1 MKSRVHPNYKTK
13 YRVRNWAFY
22 ERALIGRGNIT
33 IWLSR
38 AAIAAWK
45 PEGTRTRG
53 APPKYS
59 DLAIETALTL
69 RLLLH
74 LPLRQAEGFLTS
86 LFHLMGLDL
95 RSPDHT
101 TLSRRGQHLNRTL
114 RRVPRR
120 AALHLFIDSTGRS
133 MVGEGEWAAAK
144 HGRRGRRGWKKLH
157 LGVDQ
162 AGVIVAQALTDAA
175 GDDAST
181 GIDLIETIAS
191 SARTVTA
198 DAAYDTLAFYETAN
212 TRGTTVVVPP
222 AKTATLSRRNPRSS
236 ARDGTIRR
244 ISKIGGG
251 LIARQLVGDQAAR
264 EGALCFQELAEES
277 DRSSSIPSRL
287 HEDVDHIPIL
297 VNRPPQVLRPAL
309 HPHEQLI
316 EIPRISLA
324 PPPPPQPSRILQP
337 ERQAPLADR
346 LVRDVDAA
354 LGEEVLDV
362 PKTEAEPMVQPH
374 RVTDDFRRESVS
386 SVARHTATVPRRHSS

>member
-1 MKSRVHPNYKTK
+1 MKSRVHPKYKTK
-13 YRVRNWAFY
+13 YRVRNWASY

-45 PEGTRTRG
+45 PEGPRTRG

-69 RLLLH
+69 RLLFH

-101 TLSRRGQHLNRTL
+101 TLSRRGQHLNLTL

-120 AALHLFIDSTGRS
+120 VALHLFIDSTGRS

-157 LGVDQ
+157 LGVDH

-175 GDDAST
+175 VDDAST

-222 AKTATLSRRNPRSS
+222 AKTAKLAVPTQPAVERSRWDDQKDQQDWAPSMEEGGRLSSTGPRRERVLPVQVDSRRSTSKSGSRSASCRIGACVQRAQSNDRAWSTRVVRDRSVTNLRVGALGASFDLRNNASPTNRRVSGS
-236 ARDGTIRR
+236 ARCGGSRRPLSSNGSRRFTVSCR
-244 ISKIGGG
+244 IS
-251 LIARQLVGDQAAR
+251 
-264 EGALCFQELAEES
+264 S
-277 DRSSSIPSRL
+277 
-287 HEDVDHIPIL
+287 
-297 VNRPPQVLRPAL
+297 
-309 HPHEQLI
+309 
-316 EIPRISLA
+316 
-324 PPPPPQPSRILQP
+324 
-337 ERQAPLADR
+337 
-346 LVRDVDAA
+346 
-354 LGEEVLDV
+354 
-362 PKTEAEPMVQPH
+362 
-374 RVTDDFRRESVS
+374 ESVDTS
-386 SVARHTATVPRRHSS
+386 CGRLTTACSAPVRSLNGMR

>member
-1 MKSRVHPNYKTK
+1 MKSRVHPEYKTK
-13 YRVRNWAFY
+13 YRVQNWASY

-45 PEGTRTRG
+45 PEGPRTRG
-53 APPKYS
+53 SPPTYS

-69 RLLLH
+69 RLLFH

-101 TLSRRGQHLNRTL
+101 TLSRRGQHLNLTL

-120 AALHLFIDSTGRS
+120 AALHLFIDSTGLS

-157 LGVDQ
+157 LGVDH

-175 GDDAST
+175 VDDAST

-198 DAAYDTLAFYETAN
+198 
-212 TRGTTVVVPP
+212 G
-222 AKTATLSRRNPRSS
+222 
-236 ARDGTIRR
+236 
-244 ISKIGGG
+244 
-251 LIARQLVGDQAAR
+251 
-264 EGALCFQELAEES
+264 
-277 DRSSSIPSRL
+277 
-287 HEDVDHIPIL
+287 
-297 VNRPPQVLRPAL
+297 
-309 HPHEQLI
+309 
-316 EIPRISLA
+316 
-324 PPPPPQPSRILQP
+324 QP
-337 ERQAPLADR
+337 E
-346 LVRDVDAA
+346 
-354 LGEEVLDV
+354 
-362 PKTEAEPMVQPH
+362 
-374 RVTDDFRRESVS
+374 
-386 SVARHTATVPRRHSS
+386 

>member
-1 MKSRVHPNYKTK
+1 MKSRVHPKYKTK
-13 YRVRNWAFY
+13 YRVRNWASY

-45 PEGTRTRG
+45 PEGPRTRG

-69 RLLLH
+69 RLLFH

-101 TLSRRGQHLNRTL
+101 TLSRRGQHLNLTL

-120 AALHLFIDSTGRS
+120 AALHLFIDSTGLS

-175 GDDAST
+175 VDDAST
-181 GIDLIETIAS
+181 GIDLIEPIAS

-222 AKTATLSRRNPRSS
+222 AKTATLSQRNPRSS

-244 ISKIGGG
+244 ISKIG
-251 LIARQLVGDQAAR
+251 
-264 EGALCFQELAEES
+264 
-277 DRSSSIPSRL
+277 
-287 HEDVDHIPIL
+287 
-297 VNRPPQVLRPAL
+297 
-309 HPHEQLI
+309 
-316 EIPRISLA
+316 
-324 PPPPPQPSRILQP
+324 
-337 ERQAPLADR
+337 
-346 LVRDVDAA
+346 
-354 LGEEVLDV
+354 
-362 PKTEAEPMVQPH
+362 
-374 RVTDDFRRESVS
+374 RR
-386 SVARHTATVPRRHSS
+386 R

>member
-114 RRVPRR
+114 RRVPHAPPCTSSSTALAGRWSARVSGRR
-120 AALHLFIDSTGRS
+120 RNTDDAGGGGGRS
-133 MVGEGEWAAAK
+133 FIWE
-144 HGRRGRRGWKKLH
+144 
-157 LGVDQ
+157 
-162 AGVIVAQALTDAA
+162 
-175 GDDAST
+175 ST
-181 GIDLIETIAS
+181 
-191 SARTVTA
+191 
-198 DAAYDTLAFYETAN
+198 
-212 TRGTTVVVPP
+212 
-222 AKTATLSRRNPRSS
+222 K
-236 ARDGTIRR
+236 
-244 ISKIGGG
+244 
-251 LIARQLVGDQAAR
+251 R
-264 EGALCFQELAEES
+264 E
-277 DRSSSIPSRL
+277 
-287 HEDVDHIPIL
+287 
-297 VNRPPQVLRPAL
+297 
-309 HPHEQLI
+309 
-316 EIPRISLA
+316 
-324 PPPPPQPSRILQP
+324 
-337 ERQAPLADR
+337 
-346 LVRDVDAA
+346 
-354 LGEEVLDV
+354 
-362 PKTEAEPMVQPH
+362 
-374 RVTDDFRRESVS
+374 
-386 SVARHTATVPRRHSS
+386 

>member
-1 MKSRVHPNYKTK
+1 MKSRVHPKYKTK
-13 YRVRNWAFY
+13 YRVRNWASY

-38 AAIAAWK
+38 TALAAWN

-69 RLLLH
+69 RLLFH

-101 TLSRRGQHLNRTL
+101 TLFQRGQHLNLTL

-120 AALHLFIDSTGRS
+120 AALHLFIASTGLS
-133 MVGEGEWAAAK
+133 MVGEGEWAAAT

-162 AGVIVAQALTDAA
+162 AGVIVAQALTDSAV
-175 GDDAST
+175 DDAST
-181 GIDLIETIAS
+181 GLDLIETIAS

-222 AKTATLSRRNPRSS
+222 AKTAKLSRRNPRSS

-244 ISKIGGG
+244 ISKIG
-251 LIARQLVGDQAAR
+251 RRRWKKEVGY
-264 EGALCFQELAEES
+264 
-277 DRSSSIPSRL
+277 
-287 HEDVDHIPIL
+287 H
-297 VNRPPQVLRPAL
+297 
-309 HPHEQLI
+309 
-316 EIPRISLA
+316 
-324 PPPPPQPSRILQP
+324 
-337 ERQAPLADR
+337 RQARVENAFFRYKSILGDR
-346 LVRDVDAA
+346 LRSRTRAA
-354 LGEEVLDV
+354 QAV
-362 PKTEAEPMVQPH
+362 
-374 RVTDDFRRESVS
+374 ESVLACNVLNRMTELGRPES
-386 SVARHTATVPRRHSS
+386 CAIDR

>member
-1 MKSRVHPNYKTK
+1 MTGALTSGLMSPEIRKVVDPWPRFVALLERYPIKCEVERDPDETGGMKSRVHPTYKTK
-13 YRVRNWAFY
+13 YRVRNWASY

-69 RLLLH
+69 RLLFH

-101 TLSRRGQHLNRTL
+101 TLSRRGQHLNLTL

-120 AALHLFIDSTGRS
+120 AALHLFIDSTGLS

-162 AGVIVAQALTDAA
+162 AGVIVAQALTDSAV
-175 GDDAST
+175 DDAST

-198 DAAYDTLAFYETAN
+198 DAAYDTLAFYETAKVTRKRRERSRTMWASEDALPEPRTEGRAIDPAVVERMFDA
-212 TRGTTVVVPP
+212 TRGAHVSPGELEHLWRGQPGPP
-222 AKTATLSRRNPRSS
+222 AGAWYCTGIDWAQK
-236 ARDGTIRR
+236 RDSTVAAVVRCETTP
-244 ISKIGGG
+244 
-251 LIARQLVGDQAAR
+251 LQLVAVYRTQR
-264 EGALCFQELAEES
+264 
-277 DRSSSIPSRL
+277 
-287 HEDVDHIPIL
+287 
-297 VNRPPQVLRPAL
+297 RPWRA
-309 HPHEQLI
+309 
-316 EIPRISLA
+316 
-324 PPPPPQPSRILQP
+324 
-337 ERQAPLADR
+337 
-346 LVRDVDAA
+346 
-354 LGEEVLDV
+354 
-362 PKTEAEPMVQPH
+362 
-374 RVTDDFRRESVS
+374 ESVHAEKARYCEGYDHSCHEVTS
-386 SVARHTATVPRRHSS
+386 SFSRMSP

>member
-1 MKSRVHPNYKTK
+1 MSRT
-13 YRVRNWAFY
+13 
-22 ERALIGRGNIT
+22 
-33 IWLSR
+33 
-38 AAIAAWK
+38 AIAAWK
-45 PEGTRTRG
+45 PEGPRTRG

-69 RLLLH
+69 RLLFH
-74 LPLRQAEGFLTS
+74 LPLRQAEGFLPS

-101 TLSRRGQHLNRTL
+101 TLSRRGQHLNLTL

-120 AALHLFIDSTGRS
+120 IALHLFIDSTGLS

-175 GDDAST
+175 VDDAST

-222 AKTATLSRRNPRSS
+222 AKTAKLSRRNPRSS
-236 ARDGTIRR
+236 ARDETIRR
-244 ISKIGGG
+244 ISKIGRRRWKKEGDMPVNQIVVRNG
-251 LIARQLVGDQAAR
+251 QQLLARLRRPDRRQTVFPAAQLRRQLVA
-264 EGALCFQELAEES
+264 
-277 DRSSSIPSRL
+277 
-287 HEDVDHIPIL
+287 
-297 VNRPPQVLRPAL
+297 
-309 HPHEQLI
+309 PHV
-316 EIPRISLA
+316 R
-324 PPPPPQPSRILQP
+324 PQPRVLGRGRGERGISFEHSRRAAATTSGREQSKGDLSGSPLVCLDLQC
-337 ERQAPLADR
+337 
-346 LVRDVDAA
+346 
-354 LGEEVLDV
+354 G
-362 PKTEAEPMVQPH
+362 
-374 RVTDDFRRESVS
+374 
-386 SVARHTATVPRRHSS
+386 